1 MADIP
6 HDKPEQ
12 LAQIQSGLIQG
23 ETILA
28 VYDCTGAGT
37 GFVGLTDKRVILQD
51 KSFVGKKVAIT
62 SVPYHAVRSVSVVS
76 DKSHFGKFFSS
87 SAIALDI
94 GGTIHEAEF
103 RGEDKAQYVHN
114 VILWKI
120 LGV

>member
-103 RGEDKAQYVHN
+103 RGEEKAQYVHN

-120 LGV
+120 LAT